1 MISNCSA
8 NIGKPQ
14 HDQEGA
20 AIFLGTHVTTF
31 TLWVWL
37 EGFLCD
43 HPGLVVCGYVIKG
56 NGSRGGSEKIKGVD
70 RIPTGQWAPPLCVT
84 GVQEFISYSP

>member
-1 MISNCSA
+1 MTT
-8 NIGKPQ
+8 
-14 HDQEGA
+14 
-20 AIFLGTHVTTF
+20 LG
-31 TLWVWL
+31 WVVW
-37 EGFLCD
+37 
-43 HPGLVVCGYVIKG
+43 LVVCGYVIKG